1 MLRRTRSRNI
11 FSWASASG
19 TWRLPLTKNI
29 FSRPTAYRTTSPSST
44 SQISRSSRRSRSAS
58 CLGVSLS
65 HSSDSFGVR
74 FTPVG
79 ETTRF
84 AFSAWEPTRRRAPA
98 SLETAGPKQGTA
110 ADAIRATGWTGVTSV
125 GGRPEEPDVGM
136 MHEMTPVDAPAVALE
151 GVSHCYG
158 RRQALVD
165 VTFSI
170 TPSTFAVLLGLSG
183 AVKSTLFSLVP
194 RPYPL
199 HRRHIPVFGPHLQP

>member
-1 MLRRTRSRNI
+1 MLRRTKSRNI

-19 TWRLPLTKNI
+19 TWRLPRTKNI

-44 SQISRSSRRSRSAS
+44 SQISKSSRRSRSAS
-58 CLGVSLS
+58 FLGVSLS

-98 SLETAGPKQGTA
+98 MLDTAGPKQGTPA
-110 ADAIRATGWTGVTSV
+110 AAIRATDGTGVTSV

-136 MHEMTPVDAPAVALE
+136 MDEMTPVDAPAVALE
-151 GVSHCYG
+151 GVDHFYG
-158 RRQALVD
+158 RRR
-165 VTFSI
+165 
-170 TPSTFAVLLGLSG
+170 
-183 AVKSTLFSLVP
+183 SLAHAT
-194 RPYPL
+194 YL
-199 HRRHIPVFGPHLQP
+199 